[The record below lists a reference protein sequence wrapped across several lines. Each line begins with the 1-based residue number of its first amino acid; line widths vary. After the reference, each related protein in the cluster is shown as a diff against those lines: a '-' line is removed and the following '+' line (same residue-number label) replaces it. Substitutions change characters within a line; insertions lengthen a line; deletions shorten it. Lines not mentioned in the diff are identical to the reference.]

1 MGSGTRTVPIS
12 VLVPTRNEEKN
23 ILKCLESVS
32 WADEVYVVDS
42 RSDDRTAEIATRQGA
57 TVVEFSWD
65 GKGPRKFNW
74 ALEHL
79 PWKHEWVLVIDAD
92 EEVTPSLQS
101 EIAAVVSKPSE
112 HAGFLARYHYFF
124 LGSLL
129 RHGAPLWKLVLFK
142 HRLARYEQIDVPEF
156 SASDLELHAHP
167 VVRGPVGR
175 LRSPM
180 IHHDFEDLHHHFER
194 HNIYSDWDYHGP
206 DGFTAEFGESIQI
219 SDQSTTTP
227 PGCTPTGPPYSATWT
242 AVDGSGFILSA
253 TAAPS
258 ATVYPRSGGSISPPV
273 NSSTGSGSGTMID
286 SNGNEITVT
295 ASTNTTITDTLGTTA
310 ITAAGNG
317 TPSSPTT
324 YTYTPAAGGSATVTV
339 NYTAYTVQTN
349 FGCTGISD
357 YGPTSNNL
365 VSSITLPDGTSYSFT
380 YEPTPGHAGN
390 VTGRLASIT
399 LSTGGQITYA
409 YSGSNNGITCNYAI
423 APTLTRTTPDG
434 TWTYTHTESGSAWTT
449 TTTDP
454 QSNQTLY
461 NFQVASGVS
470 NGYETEPK
478 VYQGS
483 SGSGTLLETVDT
495 CIPDVAGFCLG
506 MAVLPLVAAFAAVLY
521 TILYT
526 AIYVAPFVC
535 LGHYVWRRCC
545 R

>member
-194 HNIYSDWDYHGP
+194 HNIYSDWEVLLRTRYRQRRVDREIQPRLLGSAVERRRFLKRLFLSLPGKPWIYFFYSYVLRGGFL
-206 DGFTAEFGESIQI
+206 DGRPGFVYNVLKAFYWYQI
-219 SDQSTTTP
+219 SIKEYEVRL
-227 PGCTPTGPPYSATWT
+227 GE
-242 AVDGSGFILSA
+242 
-253 TAAPS
+253 
-258 ATVYPRSGGSISPPV
+258 RS
-273 NSSTGSGSGTMID
+273 
-286 SNGNEITVT
+286 
-295 ASTNTTITDTLGTTA
+295 
-310 ITAAGNG
+310 
-317 TPSSPTT
+317 
-324 YTYTPAAGGSATVTV
+324 
-339 NYTAYTVQTN
+339 
-349 FGCTGISD
+349 
-357 YGPTSNNL
+357 
-365 VSSITLPDGTSYSFT
+365 
-380 YEPTPGHAGN
+380 
-390 VTGRLASIT
+390 RL
-399 LSTGGQITYA
+399 
-409 YSGSNNGITCNYAI
+409 
-423 APTLTRTTPDG
+423 
-434 TWTYTHTESGSAWTT
+434 
-449 TTTDP
+449 
-454 QSNQTLY
+454 
-461 NFQVASGVS
+461 
-470 NGYETEPK
+470 
-478 VYQGS
+478 
-483 SGSGTLLETVDT
+483 
-495 CIPDVAGFCLG
+495 
-506 MAVLPLVAAFAAVLY
+506 
-521 TILYT
+521 
-526 AIYVAPFVC
+526 
-535 LGHYVWRRCC
+535 
-545 R
+545 

>member
-1 MGSGTRTVPIS
+1 MTRISIRFALICAIALLASASAFGDEIQRGASPPFGSMSAGVFDKVNNANLNVHFAIP
-12 VLVPTRNEEKN
+12 VLVKAGRGLPLNYLLTYDNMVWRYNNNVWNPVTQWGWRGITET
-23 ILKCLESVS
+23 LLG
-32 WADEVYVVDS
+32 VVTYDQ
-42 RSDDRTAEIATRQGA
+42 TQGSC
-57 TVVEFSWD
+57 TS
-65 GKGPRKFNW
+65 GGN
-74 ALEHL
+74 
-79 PWKHEWVLVIDAD
+79 
-92 EEVTPSLQS
+92 T
-101 EIAAVVSKPSE
+101 
-112 HAGFLARYHYFF
+112 YF
-124 LGSLL
+124 
-129 RHGAPLWKLVLFK
+129 
-142 HRLARYEQIDVPEF
+142 Y
-156 SASDLELHAHP
+156 
-167 VVRGPVGR
+167 
-175 LRSPM
+175 
-180 IHHDFEDLHHHFER
+180 
-194 HNIYSDWDYHGP
+194 NIYSDWDYHGP

-242 AVDGSGFILSA
+242 AIDGSGFILSA

-286 SNGNEITVT
+286 SNGNELTVT
-295 ASTNTTITDTLGTTA
+295 ALTNTTFTDTLGTTA
-310 ITAAGNG
+310 ITAAGSG
-317 TPSSPTT
+317 TPSSPIT
-324 YTYTPAAGGSATVTV
+324 YTYTSAAGGSAQVTV

-349 FGCTGISD
+349 FGCSGISE

-365 VSSITLPDGTSYSFT
+365 VSSISLPDGTSYSFT
-380 YEPTPGHAGN
+380 YEATPGHAGN
-390 VTGRLASIT
+390 VTGRLASVT

-423 APTLTRTTPDG
+423 APTFTRTTPDG